1 MKKIAICLLLGIA
14 LIVLNPANVVYAEE
28 PGAEIHTIKISAGDD
43 GLSIT
48 ESLTLQSTSNE
59 TYEVITFWI
68 QSGAEEISILVN
80 NNPVTCTPS
89 GNDYICNISDL
100 EIVMNT
106 SMQVTISYT
115 LGKDIEE
122 FKKTLTYDAASLT
135 VTFGDNLLY
144 SAENLVAGGLF
155 TLCLYE
161 PTEAPLSWYIIVFII
176 LLVILLVVSTLYSFR
191 KQRSTTIKDIAS
203 ESEELLKTKK
213 ALLMSL
219 LKDIE
224 KQHRAKQIS
233 DDTYHKLKEYYKQ
246 QAVEAMKKLEDIK

>member
-14 LIVLNPANVVYAEE
+14 LIVLNPANAVYAEE

-43 GLSIT
+43 GLSVT

-59 TYEVITFWI
+59 TYEIITFWI
-68 QSGAEEISILVN
+68 QSGAEDISILVN
-80 NNPVTCTPS
+80 NNPVTCNPS

-106 SMQVTISYT
+106 SIQVTISYT

-122 FKKTLTYDAASLT
+122 FKKTVTYDAASLT
-135 VTFGDNLLY
+135 VTFGDDLLY
-144 SAENLVAGGLF
+144 TAENLVAGGSF
-155 TLCLYE
+155 TLSIYE

-176 LLVILLVVSTLYSFR
+176 LLVILLIVSTLYSFR
-191 KQRSTTIKDIAS
+191 KQRSTTIKDLTS
-203 ESEELLKTKK
+203 ESGELLNTKK
-213 ALLMSL
+213 TLLMSL

-233 DDTYHKLKEYYKQ
+233 DDTYHKLKEHYKQ